1 MKNILIIEDNI
12 EIRENTAEL
21 LELSNYKVIVA
32 SNGNSGFYLAK
43 NDSPDLILCD
53 LMMPETDGREF
64 LKLAKEDSVV
74 CDIPL
79 IFFSAGSLFPDVIKE
94 LVKAST
100 GYLQKPFS
108 EEELLT
114 TIKNGLDKRIIN
126 TPVIHNA

>member
-1 MKNILIIEDNI
+1 MKKILIIEDNA

-21 LELSNYKVIVA
+21 LELSNYKVMVA
-32 SNGNSGFYLAK
+32 NNGNTGFNLAK
-43 NDSPDLILCD
+43 NDIPDLILCD

-64 LKLAKEDSVV
+64 LKLAKEDAVV

-94 LVKAST
+94 LIKAST

-114 TIKNGLDKRIIN
+114 TIKNGLDKKNIN
-126 TPVIHNA
+126 TAIRSA